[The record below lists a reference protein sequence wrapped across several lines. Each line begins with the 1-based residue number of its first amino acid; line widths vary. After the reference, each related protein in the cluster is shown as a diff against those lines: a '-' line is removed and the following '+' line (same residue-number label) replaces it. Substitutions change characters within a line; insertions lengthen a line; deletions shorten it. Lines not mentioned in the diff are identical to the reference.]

1 MLPISV
7 LLLFAVLVGVVV
19 LLVLD
24 IAKIIRLTRVGA
36 VAAAIAA
43 LPLLLPGLVC
53 LYALGGLTVD
63 WSILPMLGVTCLLA
77 ILSLYILIKGFAAP
91 IRKGRNLPPEEK
103 QRLRLHAAKRVLG
116 YALYANV
123 LYLLLLTA
131 VLIPLD
137 AWMHGS
143 VSLTGMLEAMGTLLL
158 SPLLSGGLTI
168 LSAGWLIV
176 GLPVLPF
183 AIIAFVISCLIVLHL
198 AAALIITLTYGI
210 VGVVRAGTAAVRVG
224 KWTPLYIVLLFVPLV
239 NILALILALAATVR
253 EVRRANAAAAQQQAY
268 SPL

>member
-1 MLPISV
+1 MLLISV
-7 LLLFAVLVGVVV
+7 LLLFVVLVGMVV

-53 LYALGGLTVD
+53 LYVFGGLTVD
-63 WSILPMLGVTCLLA
+63 WSVLPMLGVTCLLA

-103 QRLRLHAAKRVLG
+103 QRLRLRAAKRVLG

-123 LYLLLLTA
+123 LYLLLVTA

-137 AWMHGS
+137 SWMHGS
-143 VSLTGMLEAMGTLLL
+143 VSLTGMLETLGILL
-158 SPLLSGGLTI
+158 ISPLLSGWATAVSGL
-168 LSAGWLIV
+168 LIV
-176 GLPVLPF
+176 GIPIMPF
-183 AIIAFVISCLIVLHL
+183 VAILFVISCLIVLHL
-198 AAALIITLTYGI
+198 AAALIITLVYGI
-210 VGVVRAGTAAVRVG
+210 VGVVRAGTAAARVG